1 MKVKAI
7 ISALMLMACGMA
19 SAQTKTYL
27 NVETAPGVYKSF
39 EVNKDLKISW
49 GEKKEVPPTTGT
61 AKRTGR
67 VNVRWVQLW
76 ENGPKFAEYNVGAT
90 SVEDYGGYYTWGGT
104 YKNGNGIAWSD
115 DHNPGSVALSGTDDT
130 ATKLW
135 GENWRMP
142 TSAELSDTE
151 GGLLY
156 ECDCTWTENYNETG
170 VNGLLCKGKEGTV
183 YEDNSV
189 FLPAAGYDF
198 SGDVSHQGDCGVYW
212 SSTPKDSN
220 IAYDLYFDS
229 GKKCPG
235 NYYHN
240 SGYSVRAV
248 LAEE

>member
-49 GEKKEVPPTTGT
+49 GEKKELPPSTGT
-61 AKRTGR
+61 AERTGS

-76 ENGPKFAEYNVGAT
+76 KNGPKFAEYNVGAT

-115 DHNPGSVALSGTDDT
+115 DHNTGSVALSGTDDT

-142 TSAELSDTE
+142 TSAELSNKE

-156 ECDCTWTENYNETG
+156 ECDCTWATNYNGTG
-170 VNGLLCKGKEGTV
+170 INGLLCTGKEGTV

-189 FLPAAGYDF
+189 FLPAAGLCIEGGVYE
-198 SGDVSHQGDCGVYW
+198 QGYVGFYW
-212 SSTPKDSN
+212 SSTPDGTSR
-220 IAYDLYFDS
+220 AYELCFDS
-229 GKKCPG
+229 GDQYVD
-235 NYYHN
+235 YYGDKEY
-240 SGYSVRAV
+240 GYSVRAV
-248 LAEE
+248 LK